1 MLIEIR
7 IHSLGY
13 NHIRNEFFPLSGTLE
28 EFSQFIN
35 EGFIQ
40 YSKSRAR
47 KTQNSVLKARYAD
60 IGWEFGSRSENEFAI
75 ISIDAYLK
83 SINYFYKKKNYSYFL
98 QSLSRAFYLA
108 FKTNEEQKLK
118 ECLDT
123 HLSYLDELSSSNQ
136 IRWTYDLIN
145 NILKNGIL
153 IKEKLDIDKLLNYI
167 NQGKKFYK
175 NRDILFFHRFKTL
188 EDAFK
193 EI

>member
-1 MLIEIR
+1 MNINNLSEEDPQVILERIENGEFNNFRNDEWVHVFSILQDKYEQLNKINEARNMLIEIR

-83 SINYFYKKKNYSYFL
+83 SINYFYKK
-98 QSLSRAFYLA
+98 
-108 FKTNEEQKLK
+108 
-118 ECLDT
+118 
-123 HLSYLDELSSSNQ
+123 
-136 IRWTYDLIN
+136 I
-145 NILKNGIL
+145 
-153 IKEKLDIDKLLNYI
+153 LLN
-167 NQGKKFYK
+167 N
-175 NRDILFFHRFKTL
+175 
-188 EDAFK
+188 
-193 EI
+193 